1 MSATKPR
8 ISMIAAVS
16 QNGVIGR
23 DGLLPWNIP
32 EDLKHFRDTTMGAPV
47 IMGRKTFQSMGR
59 LLPGRKNIIITRQT
73 SLNVSGAHLVQSL
86 ESALELA
93 RQDLPAG
100 KDIFVIGGGD
110 IYKMALPF
118 ADRLYIT
125 EVDRQIDG
133 DAYFPEWPK
142 LRTQTLRLGDQIV
155 RFKEVSKI
163 ERAPGE
169 SSREPSYRFLILDR
183 AQ

>member
-1 MSATKPR
+1 MMDVKPR
-8 ISMIAAVS
+8 ISLIAAVS
-16 QNGVIGR
+16 LNGVIGR

-32 EDLKHFRDTTMGAPV
+32 EDLKHFRDTTLGAPV

-73 SLNVSGAHLVQSL
+73 SLSVSGAHLVQNL
-86 ESALELA
+86 DSALEIA
-93 RQDLPAG
+93 KKDLPAG

-110 IYKMALPF
+110 IYKMALPV

-125 EVDRQIDG
+125 EVDLKIDG

-142 LRTQTLRLGDQIV
+142 LRTQTLRIGDLIL
-155 RFKEVSKI
+155 RFKEVSNVEK
-163 ERAPGE
+163 APGDL
-169 SSREPSYRFLILDR
+169 SREPSYRFLILDR
-183 AQ
+183 VQ